1 MSNENL
7 QLEETHFDVIVLGT
21 GLVESITAGS
31 LARAGQKVLHLD
43 SNPFYG
49 SNWSVFGFRE
59 LLEWSES
66 AQNSNEDP
74 NIPSHTKS
82 PVDAETFTIEYEKSC
97 RENFKNVEFCLYGS
111 RDTESPV
118 LFDQQSNTTQELLT
132 VAIETQLEDILKK
145 AIAKDRDIVKSFIK
159 KEAIELAGEKH
170 PVDLSQSIAK
180 LHVLYSALSVSRSYN
195 LDMAPKLLSC
205 QGELIETLIHS
216 GVGRYLEFKSVDD
229 IFVFDDKT
237 KGLEKVP
244 SSKEDVFTNK
254 AISLIDKRK
263 LMKFLMYAVHYEDD
277 ETLLQES
284 KEIPYVQF
292 LEKNFKITGKLQTAI
307 IYAIA
312 LSDINTLAKDGLD
325 RTKSFMTSI
334 GRFGRGGYLC
344 PLYGGGSEIA
354 QAFCRVCAVYGGIY
368 ILNHPVEKFCT
379 EKGTGECIGVVTV
392 DGQTFH
398 SKTMIAG
405 VDYLSPRWLPPAS
418 SLETWVARAIL
429 VTESPLNIKSTEET
443 NAGLGYSL
451 FPTNSEAGNTYA
463 PIFMLHQNQETMTC
477 PNNQYVTYLWTNC
490 GKQHTSNNSLQKAI
504 SILLERSSE
513 SEEISFVKPLFA
525 VYYHQRV
532 RSIHTEGWNLP
543 TNVIG
548 CSTPNGSLDF
558 EDAATEAHAI
568 FRRCTPEGTEFLPP
582 NEQDVETED

>member
-1 MSNENL
+1 MSNDNL

-21 GLVESITAGS
+21 GLVESIAAGS

-59 LLEWSES
+59 LLEWCEM
-66 AQNSNEDP
+66 AQIKNETP
-74 NIPSHTKS
+74 IPSQTNS
-82 PVDAETFTIEYEKSC
+82 LVNGDTLEIEYKKSC
-97 RENFKNVEFCLYGS
+97 RENFRNVDFQLYGS
-111 RDTESPV
+111 STENPV
-118 LFDQQSNTTQELLT
+118 LLDQKVEITQESLEAALEDQLKDILQKLSAKDQQ
-132 VAIETQLEDILKK
+132 V
-145 AIAKDRDIVKSFIK
+145 VKNFIK
-159 KEAIELAGEKH
+159 KEAKILGDKQH
-170 PVDLSQSIAK
+170 PIDLSQSIAK
-180 LHVLYSALSVSRSYN
+180 LRVLENALRVSRSYN

-205 QGELIETLIHS
+205 QGELVETLIHS
-216 GVGRYLEFKSVDD
+216 GVGRYLEFKSADD
-229 IFVFDDKT
+229 IFVFDETT

-263 LMKFLMYAVHYEDD
+263 LMKFLTYAVHYEDD

-284 KEIPYVQF
+284 KEMPYVQF

-307 IYAIA
+307 VYAIA
-312 LSDINTLAKDGLD
+312 LSDVKTLAKDGLE
-325 RTKSFMTSI
+325 RTKCFMTSI

-368 ILNHPVEKFCT
+368 ILNHMVEKYCL
-379 EKGTGECIGVVTV
+379 EKTTGECTAVVTA
-392 DGQTFH
+392 DGQTFYC
-398 SKTMIAG
+398 KTMVAG
-405 VDYLSPRWLPPAS
+405 IDYLSPKWLPSPA
-418 SLETWVARAIL
+418 SLETWTARAIL
-429 VTESPLNIKSTEET
+429 VTKTPLNTQSMDPT

-451 FPTNSEAGNTYA
+451 FPTNSEAGNTFA

-477 PNNQYVTYLWTNC
+477 PSDQYVTYLWTDC
-490 GKQHTSNNSLQKAI
+490 GSQPTDINVLQKAVG
-504 SILLERSSE
+504 LLLAKTSE
-513 SEEISFVKPLFA
+513 AAELPLEPLFA

-532 RSIHTEGWNLP
+532 RSVNTEGWTLP

-548 CSTPNGSLDF
+548 CSTPNNSLDF
-558 EDAATEAHAI
+558 EDAASEAKAI
-568 FRRCTPEGTEFLPP
+568 FRRCTPQGTEFLPP
-582 NEQDVETED
+582 NEQDVEAED